1 MEQYEFHPLSSYFPL
16 MEGEEF
22 KELVED
28 IKENG
33 LRNRI
38 ILYDGKILDG
48 RNRYNACLEVQIKML
63 FTDYEG
69 DDPLQYV
76 ISQNLKRR
84 HLTASQ
90 RAAIATNLLSKFEEE
105 AKERQKGHA
114 GTAPGK
120 SKSLRETFPQVSG
133 KARDKAGEAFG
144 VSGKLVEEAQSIK
157 EESPEEFQKI
167 VKGEKTVSEVKR
179 ERETTKKKQQRIK
192 AKPLAIE
199 QVNEE
204 IKKTFEAFYEAV
216 RRARKNHWKDSPK
229 QAIRN
234 LIENLE
240 GLLI

>member
-16 MEGEEF
+16 MEGEDF

-48 RNRYNACLEVQIKML
+48 RNRYNACLEAQIKMQ

-69 DDPLQYV
+69 DDPLEYV

-90 RAAIATNLLSKFEEE
+90 RAAISTNILEGEKEK
-105 AKERQKGHA
+105 AKQREYAGKKVDPGRTIGMGEKGRA
-114 GTAPGK
+114 VDKVGK
-120 SKSLRETFPQVSG
+120 M
-133 KARDKAGEAFG
+133 FG
-144 VSGKLVEEAQSIK
+144 VSGDLVADAQKIK
-157 EESPEEFQKI
+157 EESPEKFEEI
-167 VKGEKTVSEVKR
+167 LKGEKTVSEVKK
-179 ERETTKKKQQRIK
+179 ERGVTKKKQQRIK

-216 RRARKNHWKDSPK
+216 RKARKSHWKDSPK
-229 QAIRN
+229 QAIKN